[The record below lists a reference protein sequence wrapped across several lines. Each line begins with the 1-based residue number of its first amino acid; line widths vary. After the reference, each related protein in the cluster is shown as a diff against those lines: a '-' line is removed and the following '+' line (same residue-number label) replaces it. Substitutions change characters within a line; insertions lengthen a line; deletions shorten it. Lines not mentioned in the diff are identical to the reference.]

1 MALWKEQLGGMA
13 LAFGAGALLS
23 AVLPCGAMLFV
34 QGVVIVGAG
43 ALLFCCR

>member
-1 MALWKEQLGGMA
+1 MALCKEQLGGMA
-13 LAFGAGALLS
+13 LAFGAGALLC

-34 QGVVIVGAG
+34 QGVLLLGTG